1 MLFFGKGKHR
11 RPSITR
17 VVALAG
23 VTGAAVAAPLMA
35 AGNASA
41 ATASEWDT
49 VAQCESGG
57 NWSINTGNGYYGGL
71 QFSASTWAAYGGTQ
85 YAGTADRASKSQQIA
100 IAEKVLAGQG
110 KGAWPVC
117 GKGLSGAVYG
127 GGSAS
132 GGNTGS
138 SNTTTGSGTS
148 NSGSGTGSSNAG
160 TGSSNSGADR
170 STERQSASRSADRP
184 AAGKTV
190 TTPTGKTVKKGD
202 GEYKVVTGDTLSS
215 IAERHGVKGGWQ
227 KLFQLNQDI
236 VANADLIYPGQLLHL
251 K

>member
-1 MLFFGKGKHR
+1 MLFSSKGKHR
-11 RPSITR
+11 RPSR
-17 VVALAG
+17 AVRAVAMAG
-23 VTGAAVAAPLMA
+23 VAGAAVAAPLMA

-41 ATASEWDT
+41 ATASEWDA

-85 YAGTADRASKSQQIA
+85 YASTADQATKAQQIE

-117 GKGLSGAVYG
+117 GKNLSSAPYN

-132 GGNTGS
+132 TGS
-138 SNTTTGSGTS
+138 
-148 NSGSGTGSSNAG
+148 
-160 TGSSNSGADR
+160 
-170 STERQSASRSADRP
+170 TETRETEQQPASRSAERP
-184 AAGKTV
+184 AQAEKSQKTV
-190 TTPTGKTVKKGD
+190 TTPTGKKVKKGD
-202 GEYKVVTGDTLSS
+202 GEYKVVEGDTLSS
-215 IAERHGVKGGWQ
+215 IAAERDVKGGWE
-227 KLFQLNQDI
+227 KLFQLNKDI
-236 VANADLIYPGQLLHL
+236 VQDADLIYPGQQLHL